1 MREALGVRTVLLG
14 GCLWGP
20 SVFLGLGVFGPEL
33 FHDVVVYFV
42 DAFRCQSFDRFG
54 VLSFLHQ
61 LQHLMVDG
69 GSDGGVILIGAW
81 ATLVR
86 TIGHASHR
94 FLAKVDPITFGCP
107 EEEVSHPIRGVEGE
121 VFPPPPPRRE
131 AQKDFGQG
139 KEQEPSLL
147 RFHMRGK
154 FLPGPSKDV
163 QPCISDILGQVPDG
177 GDLTGGDPFP

>member
-1 MREALGVRTVLLG
+1 MGSVCVFWVGGVWPGAVPR
-14 GCLWGP
+14 
-20 SVFLGLGVFGPEL
+20 FGRQ
-33 FHDVVVYFV
+33 Y
-42 DAFRCQSFDRFG
+42 AFRCQSFDRFG

-69 GSDGGVILIGAW
+69 GSDGGVRLVCAR

-86 TIGHASHR
+86 TLGHASHR

-177 GDLTGGDPFP
+177 GDLTGGDPFPWGIRGAMGC